1 MFWWRVFL
9 FGILVSLITISGIG
23 CTKRRQ
29 VVQLAYR
36 GLFGLIL
43 GRRGHVTFHTR
54 HQDGMQPFTPDIK
67 RACNLSH
74 PTSRRHATF
83 HTRHQEGMQPFTP
96 DIKRACNLSHPTLRR
111 HAAFHTRHQ
120 EGIQPFHTRHQ
131 EGIQPFHTDIK
142 WAVRAHGRAGTRAC
156 TQSRSSLLNV
166 IEEIPDNLY

>member
-74 PTSRRHATF
+74 PTSRRHA
-83 HTRHQEGMQPFTP
+83 
-96 DIKRACNLSHPTLRR
+96 
-111 HAAFHTRHQ
+111 AFHTRHQ

-131 EGIQPFHTDIK
+131 EGIQSFHTDIK

-166 IEEIPDNLY
+166 IEEIPDNRY